1 MKTIQ
6 QLIDADDAPEW
17 MNEEG
22 YLTIARGY
30 LLPDETP
37 KEMFKRIAVSAAK
50 YQKDPS
56 YWAAKFFDYMWKNWL
71 CLASPVLSNMGA
83 SRGLPISCYSIH
95 VGDNINSIFNKNT
108 ELAVLSKHGGGV
120 GIYLGDIRARGTKIK
135 GNGNSEGIIPW
146 AKVYDTTTQVV
157 SYTSPWNYSFGIPIS
172 FNFGTSSPNIPKIN
186 TNSTAVL
193 RKDGKF
199 GIFIKNGIDIISNM
213 K

>member
-56 YWAAKFFDYMWKNWL
+56 YWAAKFFDYMWGRGL
-71 CLASPVLSNMGA
+71 CLPSPVLSNMLS

-95 VGDNINSIFNKNT
+95 DADNIKSVFNKNT
-108 ELAVLSKHGGGV
+108 HLAVLSKADGGV
-120 GIYLGDIRARGTKIK
+120 GI
-135 GNGNSEGIIPW
+135 
-146 AKVYDTTTQVV
+146 V
-157 SYTSPWNYSFGIPIS
+157 
-172 FNFGTSSPNIPKIN
+172 
-186 TNSTAVL
+186 
-193 RKDGKF
+193 
-199 GIFIKNGIDIISNM
+199 
-213 K
+213 